1 MTYFEEQLI
10 QIRNSTYGS
19 ADRDYL
25 FGHVMRAKKFIE
37 THFAEE
43 INIDQIAGEA
53 CFSKYH
59 FIRLFKAIYYQT
71 PHQYLMAVRI
81 EKARQLLR
89 EGRSVKEACYLVGF
103 TSLGS
108 FKALFKRQTKQT
120 AIVYKELS
128 ARRQT
133 FSRHSA
139 PRLLQYFVWQKSNF
153 QDPK

>member
-19 ADRDYL
+19 NCKDYL
-25 FGHVMRAKKFIE
+25 FGHVMQAKNFIE

-43 INIDQIAGEA
+43 INIDQIAGKA

-59 FIRLFKAIYYQT
+59 FIRLFKSIYYQT
-71 PHQYLMAVRI
+71 PHQYLMEIRI
-81 EKARQLLR
+81 DKAMQLL
-89 EGRSVKEACYLVGF
+89 GAGKTIKEACYLVGF

-108 FKALFKRQTKQT
+108 FKVLFKRQTKQT
-120 AIVYKELS
+120 PLAYKKLS

-133 FSRHSA
+133 VSQNSA
-139 PRLLQYFVWQKSNF
+139 PCLLQYFVRQKSNF